1 MTPTPQAPDS
11 CSEQPA
17 HLRDIATRDVVDIAQ
32 HSRLGQA
39 ARIMAERHIS
49 SILVVDDAKHPLGI
63 ITERNI
69 LRAMQAGHPPD
80 TPVTEIMSAP
90 IISVP
95 ELMTCQEGYLL
106 CQRKGIRHLVLIDAS
121 ARLAGVVSETDFR
134 LHMNLTTLAGR
145 RPVAAV
151 MTRSVLSLPPEASLR
166 EALELM
172 EEHCDDCVVVVADKH
187 PVGIVTERDV
197 VRLYAH
203 ENAQPTLGE
212 IMVSPVRSVATDT
225 TVNDAASH
233 MLDARVRHL
242 VVLDHAGGLAG
253 MINEHDLTQTMA
265 LGLIDSKLDAER
277 AFLRTLVDTIPDLV
291 WLKDP
296 NGVFLACNPR
306 FERLTHST
314 EADIV
319 GKTDYDLVGRELAD
333 FFREHDL
340 KAIAKGAPS
349 VNEEWVTFADDGHRE
364 LLETIKTPMRDT
376 EGRLIGVLGIG
387 RDITSARSVQEALR
401 DSEEKLRTLIDA
413 IPDAVQF
420 KDETG
425 NWLAYNRTAARI
437 FGLEGVD
444 CRDKSDAELAALV
457 APEYRDTLLR
467 CQLTDREVLLSGEVA
482 RGETTIPQAGGE
494 RLVFEITKVPIFQAD
509 GKPKGLVTLARDVTD
524 SRLMTQ
530 ALQQSLHDF
539 NDLVSRIPV
548 GVFKFRSLAG
558 GGYRFE
564 YVSTRWS
571 EMAGIT
577 AEAVYADADAL
588 FRRIHQEDRA
598 SLLGGIENAR
608 LAGKPLDWEGRL
620 TNGDAQIWLHI
631 AATPALLPNGD
642 VQWDGTQ
649 YDITERKQSEQ
660 RLAMVNF
667 ALNHITDAAF
677 LADQAG
683 RFHYV
688 NDEACRSLGYSQ
700 EALLEL
706 NVSDIDYLTRDGDWA
721 SSWARIK
728 QTGTHIF
735 ESRHRTR
742 DGSVFPV
749 EIRATHFEYLGRP
762 YVLGLVHDISARKKA
777 EEGLRLAASVFTNT
791 HEGIV
796 ITDAAAN
803 IVEINEAFSRITGY
817 SRAEVLGKN
826 PSLLRSGYQGRE
838 FYQAMW
844 QALNRGGHWNGEV
857 WNRRKDGR
865 VYAELLTIS
874 AVLDE
879 RGETSHYVGVF
890 ADITPFKEHEQRLER
905 IAHFDALTGVP
916 NRVLLADRI
925 TQAIAQTQRGGN
937 LMAVCYLDL
946 DGFKPINDTFGHEA
960 GDRVLVETAQRMK
973 NCLRGGDTIARIG
986 GDEFVLL
993 LLGLGRMEECE
1004 TALLRILDTI
1014 AQPLIIAGQRVSL
1027 SASLGVTLY
1036 PEDDADADTLLRHA
1050 DQAMYQAKDSGKNRY
1065 HLFDPEHDR
1074 QIRQHRENQLRLAQA
1089 LLEGEFELHYQPKV
1103 NMTTGELIGVEAL
1116 ARWRHPERGEL
1127 QPADFLPTIK
1137 GSELEI
1143 ALGEWVLDTALDQI
1157 SAWQTGG
1164 LQITVSVNIGATHL
1178 LQPNFAERLQ
1188 AILARYPDTAP
1199 DSLEL
1204 EILESTAIAD
1214 IGHASKTLAACRRLG
1229 VQFALDDFGTGYSS
1243 LTYFRR
1249 LPVET
1254 LKIDQSFVRGMLDD
1268 PEDLGIVES
1277 VVQLAQAFNRSV
1289 IAEGVETQQHCAML
1303 SRMRCH
1309 VGQGF
1314 GIARPMAADRLP
1326 DWAAHWYAQR
1336 KWRDFAQI
1344 PLPRKRKDMVLKT
1357 AVESHRK
1364 WVDGLAEHLRHPNR
1378 APEPPLDPRQCRFG
1392 QWYHGS
1398 GSLRYGHLN
1407 EFAELDAMHEDI
1419 HTLAEELEELAEH
1432 GQRGEA
1438 MERLPKLY
1446 GMRDNFVAALEH
1458 LIGVV
1463 GSKPE

>member
-1 MTPTPQAPDS
+1 MAANPQALGI
-11 CSEQPA
+11 CNEQEA
-17 HLRDIATRDVVDIAQ
+17 HLRDIATRDVVDIPHDGQ
-32 HSRLGQA
+32 LGRA
-39 ARIMAERHIS
+39 ARIMAERRIS
-49 SILVVDDAKHPLGI
+49 SILVVDDAKQPLGI
-63 ITERNI
+63 VTERNI
-69 LRAMQAGHPPD
+69 LRAMQAGQAAD
-80 TPVTEIMSAP
+80 TPVAEAMSAP

-95 ELMTCQEGYLL
+95 ELMTCQEAYLL
-106 CQRKGIRHLVLIDAS
+106 CQRKGIRHLALVDETGKLS
-121 ARLAGVVSETDFR
+121 GVVSETDFR
-134 LHMNLTTLAGR
+134 LHLHLTTLAGR

-151 MTRSVLSLPPEASLR
+151 MTRTVLSLPPDADLKR
-166 EALELM
+166 ALELM
-172 EEHCDDCVVVVADKH
+172 DAHCDNCVVVVEH
-187 PVGIVTERDV
+187 NRPVGIVTERDV

-203 ENAQPTLGE
+203 ENGMPTLGE
-212 IMVSPVRSVATDT
+212 IMVSPVRSISTDA

-233 MLDARVRHL
+233 MLAARVRHL
-242 VVLDHAGGLAG
+242 VVVDRIGELAG
-253 MINEHDLTQTMA
+253 LISEHDLTQTMA

-277 AFLRTLVDTIPDLV
+277 AFLRTLVDTIPDLI

-296 NGVFLACNPR
+296 NGMFLACNPR
-306 FERLTHST
+306 FERLANSS

-319 GKTDYDLVGRELAD
+319 GKTDYDLVERELAD

-387 RDITSARSVQEALR
+387 RDITAARSVREALR

-413 IPDAVQF
+413 IPDVVQF

-425 NWLAYNRTAARI
+425 RWLAYNRTAARI
-437 FGLEGVD
+437 FGLEGID

-457 APEYRDTLLR
+457 VPEYRDTLLR
-467 CQLTDREVLLSGEVA
+467 CQLTDREVLQSGRIA
-482 RGETTIPQAGGE
+482 RGETTIPQAGGDS
-494 RLVFEITKVPIFQAD
+494 LVFEIVKVPIFQAD

-548 GVFKFRSLAG
+548 GVFKFRSLARG
-558 GGYRFE
+558 GHRFE
-564 YVSTRWS
+564 YVSPRWCG
-571 EMAGIT
+571 MVGIS
-577 AEAVYADADAL
+577 AEDVYADADAL
-588 FRRIHQEDRA
+588 FRRIHPEDRA
-598 SLLGGIENAR
+598 SLLGGIEHAR
-608 LAGKPLDWEGRL
+608 LAGRPLDWEGRL
-620 TNGDAQIWLHI
+620 ANGDAPIWLHI
-631 AATPALLPNGD
+631 AATPARLPNGD

-649 YDITERKQSEQ
+649 YDISERKQSEQ

-688 NDEACRSLGYSQ
+688 NDEACRSLGYSR

-706 NVSDIDYLTRDGDWA
+706 SVSDIDYLIRDGDWA
-721 SSWARIK
+721 SSWTRAK

-742 DGSVFPV
+742 DGRTFPV
-749 EIRATHFEYLGRP
+749 EVRATHFEYLGRP
-762 YVLGLVHDISARKKA
+762 YVLALVHDISERKKA
-777 EEGLRLAASVFTNT
+777 EADLRLAASVFTNT

-844 QALNRGGHWNGEV
+844 QALNRSGHWNGEV
-857 WNRRKDGR
+857 WNRRKDGK

-925 TQAIAQTQRGGN
+925 AQAIAQTRRGGN
-937 LMAVCYLDL
+937 LMAICYLDL
-946 DGFKPINDTFGHEA
+946 DGFKPVNDTFGHEA
-960 GDRVLVETAQRMK
+960 GDRVLVEISQRMK

-993 LLGLGRMEECE
+993 LLGLERVEECE
-1004 TALLRILDTI
+1004 AALLRILDTI
-1014 AQPLIIAGQRVSL
+1014 AQPLAIAGKRISL

-1050 DQAMYQAKDSGKNRY
+1050 DQAMYQAKESGKNRY

-1074 QIRQHRENQLRLAQA
+1074 QLRLHRENQLRLAQA
-1089 LLEGEFELHYQPKV
+1089 LKQDEFELHYQPKV

-1116 ARWRHPERGEL
+1116 ARWRHPEHGL
-1127 QPADFLPTIK
+1127 LLPADFLPTLK
-1137 GSELEI
+1137 GSELEV
-1143 ALGEWVLDTALDQI
+1143 ALGEWALDTALGQI
-1157 SAWQTGG
+1157 SAWQTSG
-1164 LQITVSVNIGATHL
+1164 LRITVSVNIGAGHL
-1178 LQPNFAERLQ
+1178 LQPDFAERLQ
-1188 AILARYPDTAP
+1188 TILARHPGTAA
-1199 DSLEL
+1199 DNLEL

-1214 IGHASKTLAACRRLG
+1214 IGHASRTLAACRRLG

-1314 GIARPMAADRLP
+1314 GIARPMAADQLP
-1326 DWAAHWYAQR
+1326 EWAAHWYAQR

-1378 APEPPLDPRQCRFG
+1378 VAEPPLDPRQCRFG

-1407 EFAELDAMHEDI
+1407 EFAELDAMHERI
-1419 HTLAEELEELAEH
+1419 HALAMELEALAEH
-1432 GQRGEA
+1432 GRRDEA
-1438 MERLPKLY
+1438 IERLPGLH
-1446 GMRDNFVAALEH
+1446 GLRDDFVAALER

-1463 GSKPE
+1463 GSKSD